1 MMKKYLLDT
10 NICISL
16 IKHRYG
22 IREKVLRIGVHHC
35 AVSEITIA
43 ELFYGAAKSEN
54 LRHYDDVKNII
65 ELFDVIP
72 VYSSLKLFGELK
84 AVLEKKGQR
93 LDNFDLLI
101 GATAIY
107 NKMTVVTSN
116 IKHFERIPNIKIEDW
131 CGSDELPMMLNED
144 EVVYH
149 RNDKKGLVE

>member
-1 MMKKYLLDT
+1 MMKKFLLDT

-16 IKHRYG
+16 IKHRNG
-22 IREKVLRIGVHHC
+22 IREKVLRIGAHHC

-43 ELFYGAAKSEN
+43 ELFYGAAKSEH

-72 VYSSLKLFGELK
+72 VYPSLKLFGELK

-101 GATAIY
+101 GATAIF

-116 IKHFERIPNIKIEDW
+116 IKHFERIPNIRIEDW
-131 CGSDELPMMLNED
+131 CRNDEFPMMLNED
-144 EVVYH
+144 KVVYH
-149 RNDKKGLVE
+149 RNDK